1 MYQRIEQ
8 LIGKKL
14 PLYQVEDEE
23 VMCLQERVSEAQR
36 LAKMV
41 IITNFIV
48 FTSIL
53 IHNLCLKLQNMK
65 DMGDKKGKRDLDDD
79 EEGAMGVRKKNIG
92 RHKSN
97 KSKKFKKK

>member
-1 MYQRIEQ
+1 MY
-8 LIGKKL
+8 
-14 PLYQVEDEE
+14 
-23 VMCLQERVSEAQR
+23 
-36 LAKMV
+36 
-41 IITNFIV
+41 
-48 FTSIL
+48 SIL
-53 IHNLCLKLQNMK
+53 IPILTNNFYLKLQNMK

>member
-1 MYQRIEQ
+1 MFILWFLQYDIELYQRIEQ

-41 IITNFIV
+41 NITNLNIFLLFI
-48 FTSIL
+48 FYNYFEITEYE
-53 IHNLCLKLQNMK
+53 
-65 DMGDKKGKRDLDDD
+65 RY
-79 EEGAMGVRKKNIG
+79 G
-92 RHKSN
+92 R
-97 KSKKFKKK
+97 